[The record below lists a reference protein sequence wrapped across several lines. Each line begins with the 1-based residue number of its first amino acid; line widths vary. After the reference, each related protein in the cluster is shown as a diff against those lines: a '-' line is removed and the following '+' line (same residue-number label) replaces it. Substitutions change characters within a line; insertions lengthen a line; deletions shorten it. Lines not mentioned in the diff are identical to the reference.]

1 MRGFG
6 SGGDAAERRAGWK
19 LTSLKV
25 LFGGAAILSLM
36 MVFAI
41 QRLPGETVEPAAIP
55 SERFDAAWADA
66 FQTAVVAKK
75 QDKVRQIEMVAATDP
90 KPVLTERVVPEPN
103 TASGPITAQMPATEE
118 TARNR
123 DSTPSI
129 KHRSTAE
136 SNVCTR
142 HKMHKVVTRGG
153 KSWRC
158 KR

>member
-1 MRGFG
+1 
-6 SGGDAAERRAGWK
+6 
-19 LTSLKV
+19 
-25 LFGGAAILSLM
+25 M

-75 QDKVRQIEMVAATDP
+75 QDKVRQIEMVATTDP
-90 KPVLTERVVPEPN
+90 KPVLTERVMPDVPAAVPPVVVQEDEEQPAVKRRHHRIR
-103 TASGPITAQMPATEE
+103 TASADTG
-118 TARNR
+118 
-123 DSTPSI
+123 
-129 KHRSTAE
+129 

-142 HKMHKVVTRGG
+142 HNMRKVVTRGG